1 MEWPKAANSEQAMA
15 MATASP
21 ALPTLACRSMPE
33 SGATNATR
41 AGGAARVGCGS
52 SASLDTIKT
61 NLRGCRLY
69 DTGPPLFRL
78 RDVTSNRCGVTMA
91 TYAPAASSAPDDL
104 VARRR
109 TPLPDGGGRRQHV
122 EIRSPAGAYL
132 RGERA
137 LSQSIRR
144 AADAKRRHRQIRRVA
159 AGWIAAPKQPAIRR
173 LPLPIGG
180 QIRAQP
186 GSGQPSAPR
195 ARPRRATALRR
206 AARGCWWWPAATAPS
221 RAGRW

>member
-21 ALPTLACRSMPE
+21 ALPTLACRAMQE
-33 SGATNATR
+33 SADSNATR
-41 AGGAARVGCGS
+41 AGGAARVGCRS

-61 NLRGCRLY
+61 TLRGCRLY

-122 EIRSPAGAYL
+122 ELPSPAAASL

-137 LSQSIRR
+137 VSQSIRR
-144 AADAKRRHRQIRRVA
+144 SARAK
-159 AGWIAAPKQPAIRR
+159 P
-173 LPLPIGG
+173 
-180 QIRAQP
+180 
-186 GSGQPSAPR
+186 
-195 ARPRRATALRR
+195 RPR
-206 AARGCWWWPAATAPS
+206 P
-221 RAGRW
+221 